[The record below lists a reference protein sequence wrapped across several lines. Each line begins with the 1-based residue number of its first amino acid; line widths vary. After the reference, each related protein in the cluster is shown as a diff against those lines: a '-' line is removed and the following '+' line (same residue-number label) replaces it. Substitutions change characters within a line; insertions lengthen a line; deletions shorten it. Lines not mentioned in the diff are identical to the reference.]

1 MSFLPAIPIG
11 GVAGLRFLERTDDA
25 QRAAHARSPEIQRNI
40 AYFAENISKIET
52 ADELVADRRLL
63 TVALGA
69 FGLGDEIDKKAF
81 VRKILEDGVETPGTL
96 GSRLNNQG
104 YIDMATAFRFDR
116 DGFSR
121 TGSPNLRDDVISKY
135 LSQSYEISVGE
146 QDQSLRLALDF
157 KRRASE
163 ISDRGWYA
171 MLGDRPTRAV
181 LETAL
186 GIPSGVAGIDIDKQ
200 KELFEKRALSVLGS
214 SDPTIL
220 SDAAVMDKVV
230 ARFLVLEQAKS
241 GPNTTTPGF
250 AALTLLNNAAS
261 GFGSFS
267 AQSLF
272 QSSSRF

>member
-52 ADELVADRRLL
+52 AEELVADRRLL

-121 TGSPNLRDDVISKY
+121 TGSPNLRDDIISKY

-230 ARFLVLEQAKS
+230 ARFLVMEQAKS